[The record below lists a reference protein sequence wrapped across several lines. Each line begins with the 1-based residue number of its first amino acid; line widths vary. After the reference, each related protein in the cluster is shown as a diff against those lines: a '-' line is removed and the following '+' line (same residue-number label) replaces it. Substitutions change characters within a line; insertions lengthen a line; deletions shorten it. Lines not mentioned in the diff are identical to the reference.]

1 MGWKKVAKIS
11 DSFLKN
17 NQTTNVIIL
26 FPRTTLP
33 ENSCFADDV
42 TARAVEVLASL
53 VAEVVSGHSFRCLNT
68 I

>member
-17 NQTTNVIIL
+17 NQSTNVILL
-26 FPRTTLP
+26 FPKTTLP
-33 ENSCFADDV
+33 ENPCFADNV
-42 TARAVEVLASL
+42 TARAVEVFASL
-53 VAEVVSGHSFRCLNT
+53 VAEVVSGHSFRCINT